1 LADPFKGPT
10 APKPPVVTNKAPA
23 DDWITLDPRYL
34 RFVAL
39 GNYLIFR
46 RGDRRVTAALL
57 HGRTAFRN
65 RSSHRLDVPAEAGL
79 LAVGWFQKRLLGV
92 VMRDDRLWVVGWTKG
107 VVPPIVLPP
116 GALRP
121 KLPDPQ
127 APIPAIVG
135 GQVSHRGPERA
146 LYFLDSDAVLWRLR
160 LSAPFGLERHQER
173 VTDLS
178 ESAEFGVIYTTKT
191 KVHAGAALAEGFGNA
206 LDPDSRPLLGLPDR
220 WLIPMLGAAPLS
232 PTCCDILHPGG
243 QVLERVEGDGLAVR
257 RVSASPSSALLV
269 QHDPNERRIGLTG
282 DPKRR
287 MAPAVLTFNLYTN
300 TLSLVTPKGPRDL
313 LQLSGPPRAIT
324 LSPSRLELAWIDHKG
339 DLVLYDYNKDK
350 ELRRFR
356 PSELP

>member
-1 LADPFKGPT
+1 
-10 APKPPVVTNKAPA
+10 VTNKAPA

-79 LAVGWFQKRLLGV
+79 LAVGWFRKRLVGV
-92 VMRDDRLWVVGWTKG
+92 VMRDDRVWVVGWTKG

-116 GALRP
+116 GARRPALAHAHLLMP
-121 KLPDPQ
+121 KL
-127 APIPAIVG
+127 VG
-135 GQVSHRGPERA
+135 GQVSHRGSERA
-146 LYFLDSDAVLWRLR
+146 LYFIDSAHTLWRLR
-160 LSAPFGLERHQER
+160 LSAPFGLDCHQELAA
-173 VTDLS
+173 DLS
-178 ESAEFGVIYTTKT
+178 ESAEFGVVYVTERR
-191 KVHAGAALAEGFGNA
+191 VHTGPALAEGFINPLGAGQPPTEHDLIFWNA
-206 LDPDSRPLLGLPDR
+206 S
-220 WLIPMLGAAPLS
+220 MLGGAPLS
-232 PTCCDILHPGG
+232 PRCHDILHAGG
-243 QVLERVEGDGLAVR
+243 QVLEPVPDVGLVLHS
-257 RVSASPSSALLV
+257 VSKSAPSTARPIQTDL
-269 QHDPNERRIGLTG
+269 NEWRIGVTA
-282 DPKRR
+282 DPKRA
-287 MAPAVLTFNLYTN
+287 MAPAVLIRHLYTN
-300 TLSLVTPKGPRDL
+300 VLSLVTADGPRDL
-313 LQLSGPPRAIT
+313 LQLDGAPKAIT